1 MLSGTALRLVLLVS
15 CAHAMVHLYELAL
28 PSVEQQIAAE
38 FYADEISGKRLT
50 GLLSNSWRF
59 TWGFGALAAGWLV
72 DRYGGRRMLVVY
84 LLGCA
89 LTCVAVGLSRSE
101 VSLYLAMF
109 MMGLFASI
117 YHPAGLALISHET
130 TAKNRPHAL
139 GIHGIF
145 GSFGIGSAPLVAVV
159 FLMSGYDWREFYW
172 ALALA
177 GLLLSLVFV
186 FKAVSERAA
195 DRTTPVDAEPED
207 QEAMW
212 LSYFVLIVLGMLQG
226 FVYAGVMSFL
236 PRYLSSSSLSTETL
250 TGVGFVSEMLTS
262 GVEKESFGKIFATV
276 VLLIGCVGQYLA
288 GRFGRPDALEKQLT
302 GIMFASVPFLFWMAV
317 AQSGDRLIAAG
328 LFALVHFMTQP
339 LYNSLI
345 AKYTPAARRSLCYGL
360 SFAMGFGVGG
370 VGALFVGFSTSQL
383 ITYGTLA
390 GMSLGSGI
398 LGVFLW
404 NHNRLRAPAQ

>member
-1 MLSGTALRLVLLVS
+1 
-15 CAHAMVHLYELAL
+15 
-28 PSVEQQIAAE
+28 
-38 FYADEISGKRLT
+38 
-50 GLLSNSWRF
+50 
-59 TWGFGALAAGWLV
+59 
-72 DRYGGRRMLVVY
+72 VVY

-159 FLMSGYDWREFYW
+159 FLMSGYDWRQFYW

-177 GLLLSLVFV
+177 GLLLSLVFI

-195 DRTTPVDAEPED
+195 ESTTLVDAEPED
-207 QEAMW
+207 REAMW

-250 TGVGFVSEMLTS
+250 TGVGFVSEMVTS
-262 GVEKESFGKIFATV
+262 GVEKESFGKMFATV
-276 VLLIGCVGQYLA
+276 V
-288 GRFGRPDALEKQLT
+288 
-302 GIMFASVPFLFWMAV
+302 
-317 AQSGDRLIAAG
+317 
-328 LFALVHFMTQP
+328 
-339 LYNSLI
+339 
-345 AKYTPAARRSLCYGL
+345 
-360 SFAMGFGVGG
+360 
-370 VGALFVGFSTSQL
+370 
-383 ITYGTLA
+383 
-390 GMSLGSGI
+390 
-398 LGVFLW
+398 
-404 NHNRLRAPAQ
+404 